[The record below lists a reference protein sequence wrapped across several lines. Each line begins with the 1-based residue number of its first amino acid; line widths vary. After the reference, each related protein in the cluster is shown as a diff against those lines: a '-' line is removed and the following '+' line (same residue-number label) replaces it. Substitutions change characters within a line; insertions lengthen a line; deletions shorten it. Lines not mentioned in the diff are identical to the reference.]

1 MEMAV
6 STAAI
11 ARMRRT
17 TATTSPANDTGAK
30 KKKKKQ
36 KKKKEKGRETDSAQD
51 QPVKMNSL
59 PAERIQEI
67 QKATELFLSVPKLGE
82 VVNMHGP
89 VEPDKDNIRQEP
101 YTLPQG
107 FTWDALD
114 QGDRGVLKELYI
126 LLNKNYVE
134 SMLSNWTTCS
144 NLIIPQNFFCGL
156 SGRLAGSPSGT
167 VKLVGFIIAIPE
179 NIRIYDTEKKMVEIN
194 FLCVHK
200 KLHSKRVAPVL
211 MREITQRVHLEDI
224 FQAVYT
230 AGMHRSLNPRKLIEV
245 KFSHLSRNMTMQR
258 TMKFYQLPEIPKT
271 AGPQP
276 MGKKD
281 IPIVHRLLTWY
292 LKQFHHMPVRSQEE
306 VEHWFYLQE
315 NITDT
320 FVVESAN
327 GEVTDERSFYTL
339 LSTIINHPTHKS
351 LKAAYSFYNIH
362 TQTPPLDLMS
372 NALVLTNMKGFDM
385 FNAVDLMENKTFL
398 KKLKF
403 SIGDSNLQY
412 YLNNWK
418 CPAWGQRRLGW
429 CYSNQL

>member
-1 MEMAV
+1 MQRLKYRRPLNFFWWLKGPAKTMEE
-6 STAAI
+6 
-11 ARMRRT
+11 
-17 TATTSPANDTGAK
+17 P
-30 KKKKKQ
+30 
-36 KKKKEKGRETDSAQD
+36 
-51 QPVKMNSL
+51 
-59 PAERIQEI
+59 
-67 QKATELFLSVPKLGE
+67 VPKLGE

-134 SMLSNWTTCS
+134 GDDNMFQFDYSPEFLRWA
-144 NLIIPQNFFCGL
+144 LRPPGWLPQWHCGVL
-156 SGRLAGSPSGT
+156 VVSSQ
-167 VKLVGFIIAIPE
+167 KLVGFIIAIPE
-179 NIRIYDTEKKMVEIN
+179 NIRIYDTEKKMLEIN

-292 LKQFHHMPVRSQEE
+292 LKQFHHMPVKSQEE

-327 GEVTDERSFYTL
+327 GEVTDEWSFYTL

-351 LKAAYSFYNIH
+351 LKAAYTFYNIH
-362 TQTPPLDLMS
+362 AQTPPLDLMS

-403 SIGDSNLQY
+403 SIGDSNLRY
-412 YLNNWK
+412 YPNNWK
-418 CPAWGQRRLGW
+418 GAELNWLYKPPLNLTIVLQWHRLCDVTSGHV
-429 CYSNQL
+429 SGLPVF